1 MTHITLNDIYVD
13 GVKYSEDNRK
23 IIYLTPGHPLKFDS
37 NTWIYKKMP
46 TISQW
51 TEDLKEQQG
60 YHLNQGSN
68 HLSFYFPENEV
79 LSKQW
84 LDIIRQQG
92 FELGILELYA
102 IEANEL
108 RQLPQN
114 NQVIIQQVTEQ
125 NIDDYVYIH
134 NYFALPFGE
143 QYAKESAKQIK
154 ECFLS
159 DGKNRLIAY
168 LGKKPVGIVDLIIT
182 SHTVEID
189 GLGVMEQ
196 YRHNAIGSSIQ
207 SHVGKLAKTNPVI
220 LVADGEDT
228 AKDMYIKQG
237 YTYLGF
243 RYQILKENI

>member
-1 MTHITLNDIYVD
+1 M
-13 GVKYSEDNRK
+13 
-23 IIYLTPGHPLKFDS
+23 P
-37 NTWIYKKMP
+37 KKV
-46 TISQW
+46 Q
-51 TEDLKEQQG
+51 
-60 YHLNQGSN
+60 
-68 HLSFYFPENEV
+68 
-79 LSKQW
+79 SKSRNASCQM
-84 LDIIRQQG
+84 
-92 FELGILELYA
+92 
-102 IEANEL
+102 
-108 RQLPQN
+108 
-114 NQVIIQQVTEQ
+114 
-125 NIDDYVYIH
+125 
-134 NYFALPFGE
+134 
-143 QYAKESAKQIK
+143 
-154 ECFLS
+154 
-159 DGKNRLIAY
+159 KNRLIAY

>member
-1 MTHITLNDIYVD
+1 
-13 GVKYSEDNRK
+13 
-23 IIYLTPGHPLKFDS
+23 
-37 NTWIYKKMP
+37 MP

-51 TEDLKEQQG
+51 TEDLKEQQE
-60 YHLNQGSN
+60 YHLKQGSN

-84 LDIIRQQG
+84 LDIIRLQG

-114 NQVIIQQVTEQ
+114 NQVIIQQVTKQ

-159 DGKNRLIAY
+159 DEK
-168 LGKKPVGIVDLIIT
+168 
-182 SHTVEID
+182 
-189 GLGVMEQ
+189 
-196 YRHNAIGSSIQ
+196 IG
-207 SHVGKLAKTNPVI
+207 
-220 LVADGEDT
+220 
-228 AKDMYIKQG
+228 
-237 YTYLGF
+237 
-243 RYQILKENI
+243 

>member
-143 QYAKESAKQIK
+143 
-154 ECFLS
+154 
-159 DGKNRLIAY
+159 
-168 LGKKPVGIVDLIIT
+168 
-182 SHTVEID
+182 
-189 GLGVMEQ
+189 
-196 YRHNAIGSSIQ
+196 
-207 SHVGKLAKTNPVI
+207 
-220 LVADGEDT
+220 
-228 AKDMYIKQG
+228 
-237 YTYLGF
+237 
-243 RYQILKENI
+243 